1 MKSKNCLTLCYKQA
15 IKFLIRFYIGVE
27 GNLNISNNDKK
38 AYYANSIIGIAG
50 GYSAYKYI
58 PQYIR
63 KPFGKYYS
71 NKFETIS
78 SFENNQYWDS
88 AIQAFRNSKVF
99 NPKLEI
105 IDINETNWERIADNI
120 IQKRKNAF
128 QSNRKQN
135 PLKKF
140 LAKIL
145 SPSDEVYRNKI
156 KTMAMGRNACFIPFT
171 SQILVNKEK
180 MGITTFHEIGH
191 AINRYGKGIRKILAK
206 SRAISFFAL
215 PAVLGIGLVTPKR
228 EEGNEYKNP
237 IGKTATFIKEHCGL
251 LAGLSLLPI
260 IIEEGVASINGAQLA
275 KKVLDK
281 NMYKKLNKYNAM
293 AFSSYVLG
301 AITVGLG
308 SAIAVY
314 IKDKVSGTAP
324 VRNKN

>member
-1 MKSKNCLTLCYKQA
+1 MKLKNCLILCYKQA
-15 IKFLIRFYIGVE
+15 IKFLIRFYISVE
-27 GNLNISNNDKK
+27 GSLNISNNDKK

-88 AIQAFRNSKVF
+88 AIQAFRNSKSF
-99 NPKLEI
+99 NPNLKI
-105 IDINETNWERIADNI
+105 IDINENNWEEIANNI
-120 IQKRKNAF
+120 IQKHKMALLN
-128 QSNRKQN
+128 NKQN
-135 PLKKF
+135 RFKKF

-145 SPSDEVYRNKI
+145 SPNDEAYKNKI

-206 SRAISFFAL
+206 SRAASYFAL
-215 PAVLGIGLVTPKR
+215 PATLGIGLVTPKR

-308 SAIAVY
+308 SALAVY

-324 VRNKN
+324 VKNKN